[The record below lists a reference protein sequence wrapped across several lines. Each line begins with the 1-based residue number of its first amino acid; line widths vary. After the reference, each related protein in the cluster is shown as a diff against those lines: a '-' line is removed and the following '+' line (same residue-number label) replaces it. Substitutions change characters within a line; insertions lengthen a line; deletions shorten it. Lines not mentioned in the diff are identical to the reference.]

1 MKGKPSRTPRLHV
14 EEELR
19 PGTRL
24 VLPAEAAH
32 HAARVLRLGAGDA
45 LMLFDG
51 RGGEYEAR
59 ILALERGRATVAVG
73 AHQAR
78 ERESPLAVIL
88 VQGISSG
95 EKMDFTIQKA
105 VELGVA
111 SIRPV
116 LTGKSIVRLSAER
129 GRAKAAHWRRIAISA
144 CEQCGRNRI
153 PDVRE
158 ARELGACLQD
168 LQSGAPRVLLA
179 ADANETLGQVAGE
192 RTGAIVLAAG
202 PEAGFSAVEEALL
215 VRAGFVRVRLGPR
228 VLRTETAALAALA
241 ALNALRG
248 DF

>member
-1 MKGKPSRTPRLHV
+1 MKGKPSRTARLHV

-24 VLPAEAAH
+24 VLPEEAAH
-32 HAARVLRLGAGDA
+32 HATRVLRLGAGDA

-59 ILALERGRATVAVG
+59 IVALERGRASVAVE

-78 ERESPLAVIL
+78 ERESPLAVTL
-88 VQGISSG
+88 MQGISSG

-111 SIRPV
+111 VIQPV
-116 LTGKSIVRLSAER
+116 LTGKSRVRLTEHR
-129 GRAKAAHWRRIAISA
+129 RVAKLAHWRRVVTAA

-153 PDVRE
+153 PAVRE
-158 ARELGACLQD
+158 PRELGVCLED
-168 LQSGAPRVLLA
+168 LESGPPRVLLA
-179 ADANETLGQVAGE
+179 ADGNETLAQAAGAGT
-192 RTGAIVLAAG
+192 RAIVLAAG
-202 PEAGFSAVEEALL
+202 PEAGFSAAEEALL